1 MISSLRGTLEARGDL
16 DLAINIGPMS
26 LKVSAPTSTLGAL
39 GGVGEW
45 VKLHTYLYLKE
56 ENLALYGFA
65 TTDERDLFELLISV
79 SGVGPKMALSLL
91 SAMAPDR
98 LAIAIASGDIQQL
111 TQVSG
116 LGKKMAG
123 RLVLELKGKLERE
136 WGVAAIPVSEGQEE
150 VFSALTAL
158 GYAPSEARAA
168 ISQTD
173 MHSEASVEEKVR
185 LVLQSLGSS

>member
-1 MISSLRGTLEARGDL
+1 MISSLQGTLETRGPAEV
-16 DLAINIGPMS
+16 AINIGPMS
-26 LKVSAPTSTLGAL
+26 LKVAAPTSTLTVL

-45 VKLHTYLYLKE
+45 VKLHTYLYFKE

-65 TTDERDLFELLISV
+65 TTDERDMFELLISV
-79 SGVGPKMALSLL
+79 GGVGPKMALSLL

-98 LAIAIASGDIQQL
+98 LASAIASGDIQQL

-136 WGVAAIPVSEGQEE
+136 WGVVAVPVSEGQED

-158 GYAPSEARAA
+158 GYAPTEAKAA
-168 ISQTD
+168 ISRTD
-173 MHSEASVEEKVR
+173 MDLEASVEERVR
-185 LVLQSLGSS
+185 LVLQSLGSG